1 MTIEDLIKEVKL
13 KARFDNID
21 DIVDL
26 PSDEEIKAAL
36 FDTLDDINSLE
47 PETNFL
53 MKDILEMDDTRWKR
67 VLTLGTAA
75 NTVQT
80 LVFDWTHNGFEADL
94 NNGVNVTNRL
104 SDYQSLLQSLKDEF
118 DQRLEKLKTASQRF
132 SSVRHFATTASSTNG
147 LSISYSKRYYSVRKA
162 GRG

>member
-1 MTIEDLIKEVKL
+1 MTIEDLIQEVKL

-26 PSDEEIKAAL
+26 PSDDEIKAAL

-53 MKDILEMDDTRWKR
+53 MRDILEMDDTRWKR
-67 VLTLGTAA
+67 VLTLGAAA

-118 DQRLEKLKTASQRF
+118 DQRLEKLKAASQRF
-132 SSVRHFATTASSTNG
+132 SIVRHFATTASST
-147 LSISYSKRYYSVRKA
+147 ISYSKRYYSVRKA

>member
-1 MTIEDLIKEVKL
+1 MDINDLIKEVKL
-13 KARFDNID
+13 RARFDNID

-26 PSDEEIKAAL
+26 PSDDEIKAAIY
-36 FDTLDDINSLE
+36 DTLDDINSLE
-47 PETNFL
+47 PETYL
-53 MKDILEMDDTRWKR
+53 KLDTVLTIDDTRWR
-67 VLTLGTAA
+67 RLLVLGTAA

-104 SDYQSLLQSLKDEF
+104 SDYQTLLQSLKNEF
-118 DQRLEKLKTASQRF
+118 DQRLEKLKNASLKF
-132 SSVRHFATTASSTNG
+132 SSVRHFTTTGSSTNG
-147 LSISYSKRYYSVRKA
+147 STLSYSRRFLSVRKA